1 MDLSLNDQ
9 FSVHLDDRND
19 LATVEGR
26 AAFEQ
31 SVVVRVTD
39 RMHDSI
45 TGITGRENIEE
56 KIHLVVSRVAKEHD
70 HIDSVASVDIQPK
83 ENAPDTYEV
92 EVQYVEDD
100 SLSFEVAP

>member
-1 MDLSLNDQ
+1 MDLSLNDE

-19 LATVEGR
+19 LAVVEGR

-45 TGITGRENIEE
+45 MGATGRQNIEE
-56 KIHLVVSRVAKEHD
+56 KIHLAVSRVARNHD
-70 HIDSVASVDIQPK
+70 QLDSIASIDITQPTGQ
-83 ENAPDTYEV
+83 PDTYAVEV
-92 EVQYVEDD
+92 EYLEAGDFD
-100 SLSFEVAP
+100 FEVDA